1 MAIAT
6 AQQRENLAV
15 AYGTNATHA
24 GLQTTAAA
32 GTAGTEVTGAGYAR
46 QALTWAA
53 GGVDGVVTA
62 SATFTVPASVT
73 VQSAFLTTSITVGS
87 GTFLDSVAVSYA
99 SQASS
104 GTLTVNF
111 TYTQS

>member
-15 AYGTNATHA
+15 AYGNAATYA

-32 GTAGTEVTGAGYAR
+32 GTAGTEVTGSGYAR
-46 QALTWAA
+46 QPLTWAP
-53 GGVDGVVTA
+53 GTVDGVVTA

-73 VQSAFLTTSITVGS
+73 VQSAFLTTAATG

-99 SQASS
+99 SQTSA
-104 GTLTVNF
+104 GTLTVSL

>member
-6 AQQRENLAV
+6 AQQRENLAI
-15 AYGTNATHA
+15 AYGAAATHT
-24 GLQTTAAA
+24 GLQTTTAA
-32 GTAGTEVTGAGYAR
+32 GTQGTEVTGAGYAR

-53 GGVDGVVTA
+53 GTVDGVVTA

-99 SQASS
+99 AQGSP

-111 TYTQS
+111 TFTES